1 MKYIP
6 RIYKTYRKIISKMAD
21 TSCPPALYGET
32 DTRLYIDDETTRL
45 KGLTAYDVIE
55 LEEVDALAHLKKSLW
70 NIIVIDGPN
79 RYAFER
85 QQLYDMILK
94 RGVYIRTIDS
104 IVYETPFN
112 HAISKDALEILM
124 SSEYSIYEVQFMET
138 IKSGPIVER
147 DMSLYNLGCSTVA
160 QWEEGFIHKIFTAP
174 CVPLFGPSPFMMRV
188 ATAPIETIDT
198 ASMLAFVEEMN
209 RTVAEGY
216 ESTEALLTALF
227 QDFADAGGDASIPV
241 GAQ

>member
-1 MKYIP
+1 
-6 RIYKTYRKIISKMAD
+6 MASAP
-21 TSCPPALYGET
+21 SCPPALYGET
-32 DTRLYIDDETTRL
+32 DTRLYIDEETTRL

-55 LEEVDALAHLKKSLW
+55 LEEVDALGHLKESLW

-79 RYAFER
+79 RYAFHR

-94 RGVYIRTIDS
+94 RGAYIHTVDCY
-104 IVYETPFN
+104 VYETPFN

-124 SSEYSIYEVQFMET
+124 SSEYSIYEVQFIET
-138 IKSGPIVER
+138 IKSGPVVTK
-147 DMSLYNLGCSTVA
+147 DVSLYSLGCSTVA
-160 QWEEGFIHKIFTAP
+160 QWEEDVIDKIFTAP
-174 CVPLFGPSPFMMRV
+174 CIPRFMPSSFMMRV
-188 ATAPIETIDT
+188 ATAPIEEIDT

-227 QDFADAGGDASIPV
+227 QDFADAGGDTSIPV